1 MAFGQING
9 ESYLYYD
16 EIKTDAEKKTTT
28 KYLNC
33 SLCLN

>member
-16 EIKTDAEKKTTT
+16 EIKTDAEKQK
-28 KYLNC
+28 LQL
-33 SLCLN
+33 SI

>member
-16 EIKTDAEKKTTT
+16 EIKTDAEKKN
-28 KYLNC
+28 LQL
-33 SLCLN
+33 SI

>member
-16 EIKTDAEKKTTT
+16 EIKTDAEKKKTTT
-28 KYLNC
+28 KYLIVH
-33 SLCLN
+33 SA